1 MALTT
6 FGVAIMKK
14 IYTYE
19 YKINLVK
26 TFLKSQQADNE
37 LSIAGFVK
45 QHYPH
50 LNLNS
55 VYNWVSSL
63 KSTAGQ
69 ELSMSENEV
78 QNKYGAS
85 ANEMSLKQKFAMYRE
100 CFSLPSEEERGAYC
114 RQHQIYMAD
123 LESWGQEIEE
133 SVNFSADSQSLTLEN
148 NQMKAEC
155 QQLKQQLHKAESE
168 NKNLSQKMIQ
178 KDQELAQ
185 KDQELAQKD
194 KALATFAAQ
203 VITLKNFHQLFT
215 CSLSRRRSEIILIL
229 YH

>member
-1 MALTT
+1 MNYMALTT

-185 KDQELAQKD
+185 KD

-215 CSLSRRRSEIILIL
+215 DQKAN
-229 YH
+229 

>member
-1 MALTT
+1 
-6 FGVAIMKK
+6 MKK

-26 TFLKSQQADNE
+26 SFLKSQQADNE
-37 LSIAGFVK
+37 LSIASFVK

-100 CFSLPSEEERGAYC
+100 CFSLPSEEDRGAYC

-133 SVNFSADSQSLTLEN
+133 SVSADSQSLTLEN
-148 NQMKAEC
+148 NQMKASVNNSSNNSTRLN
-155 QQLKQQLHKAESE
+155 QKIKTLVKKLK
-168 NKNLSQKMIQ
+168 
-178 KDQELAQ
+178 
-185 KDQELAQKD
+185 
-194 KALATFAAQ
+194 
-203 VITLKNFHQLFT
+203 TLVKK
-215 CSLSRRRSEIILIL
+215 
-229 YH
+229 

>member
-1 MALTT
+1 
-6 FGVAIMKK
+6 MKK

-133 SVNFSADSQSLTLEN
+133 SVNFSADNQSLTLEN

-185 KDQELAQKD
+185 KD

-215 CSLSRRRSEIILIL
+215 DQKAD
-229 YH
+229 

>member
-1 MALTT
+1 MNYMALTT

-133 SVNFSADSQSLTLEN
+133 SVNFSADNQSLTLEN

-185 KDQELAQKD
+185 KD

-203 VITLKNFHQLFT
+203 VTTLKNFHQLFT
-215 CSLSRRRSEIILIL
+215 DQKAD
-229 YH
+229 

>member
-1 MALTT
+1 
-6 FGVAIMKK
+6 MKK

-100 CFSLPSEEERGAYC
+100 CFSLPSEEDRGAYC

-133 SVNFSADSQSLTLEN
+133 SVNFSADNQSLTHEN

-185 KDQELAQKD
+185 KD

-215 CSLSRRRSEIILIL
+215 DQKAD
-229 YH
+229 

>member
-1 MALTT
+1 MNYMTLTT

-133 SVNFSADSQSLTLEN
+133 SVNFSADNQSLTLEN

-185 KDQELAQKD
+185 KD

-215 CSLSRRRSEIILIL
+215 DQKAD
-229 YH
+229 

>member
-1 MALTT
+1 
-6 FGVAIMKK
+6 MKK

-26 TFLKSQQADNE
+26 SFLKSQQADNE

-133 SVNFSADSQSLTLEN
+133 SVNFSADNQSLTLEN

-185 KDQELAQKD
+185 KD

-215 CSLSRRRSEIILIL
+215 DQKAD
-229 YH
+229 

>member
-1 MALTT
+1 MNYMALTT

-133 SVNFSADSQSLTLEN
+133 SVNFSADNQSLTLEN

-185 KDQELAQKD
+185 KD

-215 CSLSRRRSEIILIL
+215 DQKAD
-229 YH
+229 

>member
-1 MALTT
+1 
-6 FGVAIMKK
+6 MKK

-26 TFLKSQQADNE
+26 SFLKSQQADNE
-37 LSIAGFVK
+37 LSIASFVK

-100 CFSLPSEEERGAYC
+100 CFSG
-114 RQHQIYMAD
+114 
-123 LESWGQEIEE
+123 
-133 SVNFSADSQSLTLEN
+133 
-148 NQMKAEC
+148 
-155 QQLKQQLHKAESE
+155 
-168 NKNLSQKMIQ
+168 
-178 KDQELAQ
+178 
-185 KDQELAQKD
+185 
-194 KALATFAAQ
+194 
-203 VITLKNFHQLFT
+203 
-215 CSLSRRRSEIILIL
+215 
-229 YH
+229 

>member
-1 MALTT
+1 MNYMALTT

-133 SVNFSADSQSLTLEN
+133 SVNFSADNQSLTLEN

-185 KDQELAQKD
+185 KD

-215 CSLSRRRSEIILIL
+215 DQKAN
-229 YH
+229 

>member
-1 MALTT
+1 MTLTT

-37 LSIAGFVK
+37 LSIASFVK

-133 SVNFSADSQSLTLEN
+133 SVNFSADNQSLTLEN
-148 NQMKAEC
+148 NQMKVEC

-185 KDQELAQKD
+185 KD

-215 CSLSRRRSEIILIL
+215 DQKAD
-229 YH
+229 

>member
-1 MALTT
+1 MTLTT

-37 LSIAGFVK
+37 LSIASFVK

-100 CFSLPSEEERGAYC
+100 CFSLPSEEDRGAYC

-133 SVNFSADSQSLTLEN
+133 SVSADSQSLTLEN

-168 NKNLSQKMIQ
+168 NKDLSQKIKDFSQKMIQ
-178 KDQELAQ
+178 Q
-185 KDQELAQKD
+185 DQELAQKD

-215 CSLSRRRSEIILIL
+215 DQKAD
-229 YH
+229 

>member
-1 MALTT
+1 MQQMNYMTLTT

-133 SVNFSADSQSLTLEN
+133 SVNFSADNQSLTLEN

-185 KDQELAQKD
+185 KD

-203 VITLKNFHQLFT
+203 VTTLKNFHQLFT
-215 CSLSRRRSEIILIL
+215 DQKAD
-229 YH
+229 

>member
-1 MALTT
+1 
-6 FGVAIMKK
+6 MKK

-100 CFSLPSEEERGAYC
+100 CFSLPSEEDRGAYC

-133 SVNFSADSQSLTLEN
+133 SVNFSADNQSLTLEN

-185 KDQELAQKD
+185 KD

-215 CSLSRRRSEIILIL
+215 DQKAD
-229 YH
+229 

>member
-1 MALTT
+1 
-6 FGVAIMKK
+6 MKK

-26 TFLKSQQADNE
+26 SFLKSQQADNE
-37 LSIAGFVK
+37 LSIASFVK

-100 CFSLPSEEERGAYC
+100 CLSLPSEEERGAYC

-133 SVNFSADSQSLTLEN
+133 SVSADSQSLALEN

-155 QQLKQQLHKAESE
+155 QQLKQQLRKAESK
-168 NKNLSQKMIQ
+168 NKNLSQKIIQ
-178 KDQELAQ
+178 KNQELA
-185 KDQELAQKD
+185 KKD

-203 VITLKNFHQLFT
+203 VTTLKNFHQLF
-215 CSLSRRRSEIILIL
+215 SDQKAD
-229 YH
+229 

>member
-185 KDQELAQKD
+185 KD

-215 CSLSRRRSEIILIL
+215 DQKAN
-229 YH
+229 

>member
-1 MALTT
+1 MTLTT

-100 CFSLPSEEERGAYC
+100 CFSLPSEEDRGAYC

-133 SVNFSADSQSLTLEN
+133 SVNFSADNQSLTLEN

-185 KDQELAQKD
+185 KD

-203 VITLKNFHQLFT
+203 VTTLKNFHQLFT
-215 CSLSRRRSEIILIL
+215 DQKAD
-229 YH
+229 

>member
-1 MALTT
+1 MTLTT
-6 FGVAIMKK
+6 FGVSIMKK

-133 SVNFSADSQSLTLEN
+133 SVNFSADNQSLTLEN

-185 KDQELAQKD
+185 KD

-215 CSLSRRRSEIILIL
+215 DQKAD
-229 YH
+229 

>member
-1 MALTT
+1 MNYMTLTT

-100 CFSLPSEEERGAYC
+100 CFSLPSEEDRGAYC

-133 SVNFSADSQSLTLEN
+133 SVNFSADNQSLTLEN

-185 KDQELAQKD
+185 KD

-203 VITLKNFHQLFT
+203 VTTLKNFHQLFT
-215 CSLSRRRSEIILIL
+215 DQKAD
-229 YH
+229 

>member
-1 MALTT
+1 MNYMTLTT

-100 CFSLPSEEERGAYC
+100 CFSLPSEEDRGAYC

-133 SVNFSADSQSLTLEN
+133 SVNFSADNQSLTLEN

-185 KDQELAQKD
+185 KD

-215 CSLSRRRSEIILIL
+215 DQKAD
-229 YH
+229 

>member
-1 MALTT
+1 MTLTT

-133 SVNFSADSQSLTLEN
+133 SVNFSADNQSLTLEN

-185 KDQELAQKD
+185 KD

-215 CSLSRRRSEIILIL
+215 DQKAN
-229 YH
+229 

>member
-1 MALTT
+1 MNYMTLTT

-133 SVNFSADSQSLTLEN
+133 SVNFSADNQSLTLEN

-185 KDQELAQKD
+185 KESSPYCWCNLVF
-194 KALATFAAQ
+194 L
-203 VITLKNFHQLFT
+203 
-215 CSLSRRRSEIILIL
+215 
-229 YH
+229 

>member
-1 MALTT
+1 
-6 FGVAIMKK
+6 MKK

-133 SVNFSADSQSLTLEN
+133 SVNFSADNQSLTLEN

-185 KDQELAQKD
+185 KD

-203 VITLKNFHQLFT
+203 VTTLKNFHQLFT
-215 CSLSRRRSEIILIL
+215 DQKAD
-229 YH
+229 

>member
-1 MALTT
+1 MNYMTLTT

-133 SVNFSADSQSLTLEN
+133 SVNFSADNQSLTLEN

-185 KDQELAQKD
+185 KD

-203 VITLKNFHQLFT
+203 VTTLKNFHQLFT
-215 CSLSRRRSEIILIL
+215 DQKAD
-229 YH
+229 

>member
-1 MALTT
+1 
-6 FGVAIMKK
+6 MKK

-100 CFSLPSEEERGAYC
+100 CFSLPSEEDRGAYC

-133 SVNFSADSQSLTLEN
+133 SVNFSADNQSLTLEN

-185 KDQELAQKD
+185 KD

-203 VITLKNFHQLFT
+203 VTTLKNFHQLFT
-215 CSLSRRRSEIILIL
+215 DQKAD
-229 YH
+229 

>member
-1 MALTT
+1 
-6 FGVAIMKK
+6 MKK

-26 TFLKSQQADNE
+26 SFLKSQQADNE

-100 CFSLPSEEERGAYC
+100 CFSLPSEEDRGAYC

-133 SVNFSADSQSLTLEN
+133 SVNFSADNQSLTLEN

-185 KDQELAQKD
+185 KD

-215 CSLSRRRSEIILIL
+215 DQKAD
-229 YH
+229 

>member
-1 MALTT
+1 MTLTT

-133 SVNFSADSQSLTLEN
+133 SVNFSADNQSLTLEN

-185 KDQELAQKD
+185 KD

-203 VITLKNFHQLFT
+203 VTTLKNFHQLFT
-215 CSLSRRRSEIILIL
+215 DQKAD
-229 YH
+229 

>member
-1 MALTT
+1 MTLTT

-133 SVNFSADSQSLTLEN
+133 SVNFSADNQSLTLEN

-185 KDQELAQKD
+185 KD

-215 CSLSRRRSEIILIL
+215 DQKAD
-229 YH
+229 